1 MRARHVL
8 LAALALLAAG
18 VGCSDSITGVKGPSG
33 ERYTTI
39 ASASRVRFEDS
50 ILITVEISNPTSNTL
65 HLVYDLSANVYGQYR
80 QGSTTFGDTGGTTNA
95 IGVDT
100 IVLAPGQKMRLSPD
114 PQHFATPGVAEGFG
128 SGETWSLEAGTWKLR
143 ACVFVPSTSPLA
155 QVVPRFTPVCGQD
168 VDLTIT
174 Q

>member
-1 MRARHVL
+1 MLVAG
-8 LAALALLAAG
+8 LALLAAG
-18 VGCSDSITGVKGPSG
+18 AGCSDSITGVKGPSG

-50 ILITVEISNPTSNTL
+50 ILITVEISNPTSDTL

-80 QGSTTFGDTGGTTNA
+80 QGSTTFGNTGGTSNA
-95 IGVDT
+95 IGLDS
-100 IVLAPGQKMRLSPD
+100 IVLAPGQKMTLSPD
-114 PQHFATPGVAEGFG
+114 PQHFATPGVDESFAN
-128 SGETWSLEAGTWKLR
+128 GETWSLEAGTWKLR
-143 ACVFVPSTSPLA
+143 ACVFVPSTTSKA
-155 QVVPRFTPVCGQD
+155 QVVPWYSPVCGQD